1 MAELRDVLR
10 ADPALGRLN
19 DDDMSAVVDAFELES
34 FGDGSVVI
42 EDGPP
47 GDSLLLVIDGLVS
60 VSGHGFDARVLGP
73 GSWLGGFGPID
84 AGPARDRVVA
94 VGDVVLGRFPRGA
107 YIRLHDARP
116 AFHLAVGLSFGAQL
130 AGDFRE
136 ITSLVRARVAA
147 GSAVAPKEYDVVVIG
162 AGPHALAYAIWIK
175 QDRPETRIALIE
187 KRPEPGFKI
196 GESTLGPVI
205 RAWMSL
211 GIPLPVQRRL
221 FNNKLGL
228 HFWWTGE
235 DTDTIHAHVDQVI
248 EETYQVERR
257 VLEHLMMNVARRS
270 GIDVFQGTKVLIDQ
284 SDIDGQPKELVA
296 EGPSGEGLRF
306 RSSIVCDASGPAA
319 VIGRH
324 LGIRRKNP
332 DFNTNAYFGYFRK
345 KSDVDMPGWDVSAT
359 RHLCF
364 PEGWVW
370 FIELASWE
378 HATNESLD
386 ALINHLLDNGS
397 GDESA
402 YETRL
407 ELSEQFGAAL
417 EQFPVSIGVVPRTDV
432 DTAVDLPLEERFQ
445 HYVDRYPAFKRIMET
460 HEQIEAP
467 YEGHPSYI
475 SYTDLV
481 QHSERYAGDGWLLIG
496 DAAYFVNPL
505 YSPGMTYGHSL
516 ASYAARETVNAL
528 ERGDFSQDA
537 FSSFNE
543 GAAGLYDALAT
554 ECEFFYRSFAHP
566 EAFSRAFLFRPAFFI
581 SLQYQRVLQFGGV
594 SALRVMFP
602 LRPPGPPGEAIM
614 NPRYQQILKQVVFEA
629 RALEAR
635 GASRQEVADAF
646 ARILDPIIAEVK
658 DIEGVKALQL
668 GQAFQNFDDE
678 LNRVPA
684 KQGWDGLV
692 PTWNCDRCGNR
703 TPVQFAVCYVCGD
716 PAPAGAHRPEFAMPA
731 GPPGGGPPG
740 GGPPRGGPPGPP
752 GPPAVKAPGPPEG
765 SDGEPVR
772 PGAVPAG

>member
-1 MAELRDVLR
+1 MAELVDVLR
-10 ADPALGRLN
+10 SDPALGRL
-19 DDDMSAVVDAFELES
+19 DEDDMAAVAAAFELEQVS
-34 FGDGSVVI
+34 DGTVLL

-47 GDSLLLVIDGLVS
+47 GDSLLLVLSGEVS
-60 VSGHGFDARVLGP
+60 VSGRGIDPRRLGP

-84 AGPARDRVVA
+84 AGPGRDTAMA
-94 VGDVVLGRFPRGA
+94 VGDVALGRFPRSA
-107 YIRLHDARP
+107 YGRLHNARP
-116 AFHLAVGLSFGAQL
+116 AFRLALGLSFGAQL
-130 AGDFRE
+130 ACDFRE
-136 ITSLVRARVAA
+136 ITSSLRERARAA
-147 GSAVAPKEYDVVVIG
+147 ALSAESGTKEYDVVVIG
-162 AGPHALAYAIWIK
+162 AGPHALSYAIWIK
-175 QDRPETRIALIE
+175 QDRPETRIALVE
-187 KRPEPGFKI
+187 KRAAPGFKI

-211 GIPLPVQRRL
+211 GIPLPAQRRL

-228 HFWWTGE
+228 HFWWTGA
-235 DTDTIHAHVDQVI
+235 DTETIHAHVDQVI

-257 VLEHLMMNVARRS
+257 VLEHLMMNVARRA
-270 GIDVFQGTKVLIDQ
+270 GIDVYQGTKVLIDQ
-284 SDIDGQPKELVA
+284 SRIEGQPKELVCEA
-296 EGPSGEGLRF
+296 PGGEALRL
-306 RSSIVCDASGPAA
+306 RSSIVCDGSGPAA

-345 KSDVDMPGWDVSAT
+345 KSDVELPGWDVAAT

-378 HATNESLD
+378 QASDESLD
-386 ALINHLLDNGS
+386 ALIDHLLDNGS
-397 GDESA
+397 GDEGA

-407 ELSEQFGAAL
+407 ELSEKFGATL
-417 EQFPVSIGVVPRTDV
+417 EQFPVSIGVVPRSDI
-432 DTAVDLPLEERFQ
+432 DTAAELPFEERFQ

-475 SYTDLV
+475 AYTDLV

-528 ERGDFSQDA
+528 ERGDFSEPA
-537 FSSFNE
+537 FAAYNE

-554 ECEFFYRSFAHP
+554 ECEFFYRSFRHP
-566 EAFSRAFLFRPAFFI
+566 EAFSRAFIFRPAFFI
-581 SLQYQRVLQFGGV
+581 GLQYQRIGQFGGV
-594 SALRVMFP
+594 SALRQMFP

-614 NPRYQQILKQVVFEA
+614 NPRYQQILKHVVHEA

-635 GASRQEVADAF
+635 SASAEEIAEAF
-646 ARILDPIIAEVK
+646 GRILDPVITEVGS
-658 DIEGVKALQL
+658 IEGVKALGL

-692 PTWNCDRCGNR
+692 PTWYCETCGNR

-716 PAPAGAHRPEFAMPA
+716 PAPAGAHRPEFATPA
-731 GPPGGGPPG
+731 GPPGPPG
-740 GGPPRGGPPGPP
+740 AGPPGPP
-752 GPPAVKAPGPPEG
+752 GPPGAGPPGPP
-765 SDGEPVR
+765 DGGLPGR
-772 PGAVPAG
+772 PGAVRSG